1 MNRDAH
7 SAKGMAGMAKAQT
20 PAVVPVHSEADML
33 GDQSSVLPSLL
44 GVTGPP
50 LIPAPDEKENP
61 LEELVYYTPARPA
74 DTARSRRA
82 RIKISV
88 SNA

>member
-20 PAVVPVHSEADML
+20 PAVVPVHSEADMP

-44 GVTGPP
+44 GNAGPS
-50 LIPAPDEKENP
+50 LLPAPEEGENP
-61 LEELVYYTPARPA
+61 LEQLVNYPPATPA
-74 DTARSRRA
+74 DTARKRRA
-82 RIKISV
+82 KITDRIK
-88 SNA
+88 A